1 MAAVSLPRSMSRAVA
16 SAVALMVLLGACDRS
31 GGAEPPA
38 PTASTTPSPDTSP
51 SPTFS
56 SEGYLYTSKEGI
68 EALATFDGAGGT
80 LEVENRS
87 GDQLAPPGLYLLDA
101 ATGAVVDAEVSPS
114 RAVPD
119 GEGHTYRVRLAR
131 AMPPASIGLVV
142 LLIGDEDRGAFLPPR
157 PTRSAEDAT

>member
-1 MAAVSLPRSMSRAVA
+1 MSRAVA
-16 SAVALMVLLGACDRS
+16 TAVAIAVLLGACDRS
-31 GGAEPPA
+31 GGAETPA
-38 PTASTTPSPDTSP
+38 STTSTTPSPDTSP

-87 GDQLAPPGLYLLDA
+87 GGELAAPGLYLLDA

-119 GEGHTYRVRLAR
+119 GEAHKYRVRLSR
-131 AMPPASIGLVV
+131 AMPPGSIGLAV
-142 LLIGDEDRGAFLPPR
+142 LLIGDDDHGAFLPPR
-157 PTRSAEDAT
+157 SMEDAT